1 MSAFFDHQRHESN
14 PRLNRRGKAVER
26 QHRPVVER
34 LEDHVLLATI
44 IVSSTNPTGV
54 AFGAGLTQADTSRA
68 LSTTSLTPTP
78 TPAPTL
84 PPTPTQAPVT
94 IESFAASS
102 DDPKQGDSIDL
113 SVTLHSPAGV
123 PTGSIAFRDGAR
135 VLKTVPL
142 DNNGRATY
150 TTVPG
155 FALHTYNVLYP
166 GNGDFAA
173 VAGGRIH
180 IHTPTGVPTPVPTP
194 TPAPPTPTPPTPTP
208 PTPTPPTP
216 TPTPTP
222 PPTPLV
228 TVSNLRIQTQKLGK
242 GKGTSKFLEVGFSG
256 ALDTSTVTSL
266 DGMRLVA
273 AGKDKKFGT
282 KDDVSLLQG
291 SVTYDTTAH
300 SLSLRLKNIAFKPPL
315 QFSIPNG
322 TIHDTSGQALDGNR
336 DGAPGGSF
344 IVAFS
349 GAGITIQRTSA

>member
-1 MSAFFDHQRHESN
+1 MSAFTDHPQRESS
-14 PRLNRRGKAVER
+14 PRSNRRGKAVER

-44 IVSSTNPTGV
+44 IVSTANPTGASIPGEAMGPAQV
-54 AFGAGLTQADTSRA
+54 HPFLGVPI
-68 LSTTSLTPTP
+68 LTPTP

-84 PPTPTQAPVT
+84 PPTPTQAPVK

-155 FALHTYNVLYP
+155 SALHTYNVLYP
-166 GNGDFAA
+166 GNDDFAA

-180 IHTPTGVPTPVPTP
+180 IHVPIGVPT
-194 TPAPPTPTPPTPTP
+194 PTPTP

-222 PPTPLV
+222 PPTPPV

-242 GKGTSKFLEVGFSG
+242 GKGTSKFLDVGFSG

-273 AGKDKKFGT
+273 AGKDKKLGT

-291 SVTYDTTAH
+291 GVTYDTTTH
-300 SLSLRLKNIAFKPPL
+300 TLSLRLKNIAFKPPL
-315 QFSIPNG
+315 QFSIPDG
-322 TIHDTSGQALDGNR
+322 TIRDTSGRALDGNG

-349 GAGITIQRTSA
+349 GAGITIQRI